1 MGAVAPV
8 VRYDSFPSRPGG
20 GTGEMGDEARKR
32 ARRREAKEAVIIAH
46 DGAWAE
52 GIEKETSIAVR
63 LVGAIRYEQL

>member
-1 MGAVAPV
+1 
-8 VRYDSFPSRPGG
+8 
-20 GTGEMGDEARKR
+20 MGDEARKR